1 MLSPALAGPHMK
13 NTAIRKGITL
23 LEIILVIAALT
34 IMVSGTFTIF
44 SSFITNTYVDDTAQE
59 IVHALRK
66 ANTNTIA
73 RLYDLRWGV
82 YFNDASPSSFT
93 FFAGDNYAARSTQY
107 DAVTNLPASLTF
119 SQISLNGGGKEVVF
133 RKIAGDTT
141 QYGFLKVRSTGG
153 QERTVTIN
161 QLGQIEIN

>member
-1 MLSPALAGPHMK
+1 MK
-13 NTAIRKGITL
+13 NTATKEGVTL
-23 LEIILVIAALT
+23 IEIILVV
-34 IMVSGTFTIF
+34 MVLAILASGTFTVF

-73 RLYDLRWGV
+73 RFHDLRWGV
-82 YFNDASPSSFT
+82 YFNDITPSFT
-93 FFAGDNYAARSTQY
+93 FFAGESFATRNTQY
-107 DAVTNLPASLTF
+107 DAVTNLPVSVIF
-119 SQISLNGGGKEVVF
+119 SQISFNGGGKEVVF

-141 QYGFLKVRSTGG
+141 QYGSLKVKSTSG
-153 QERTVTIN
+153 QEHTITIN